1 MTAARE
7 AASTLFAQIVVLV
20 IVFAAIILFVCL
32 STVALF
38 VLVFAP
44 WLVARLSG
52 VPIPFP
58 RVLAMRW
65 RRVDVGA
72 VIRALVIAREARL
85 DVSCSDAEWAARQ
98 GVDPEK
104 ATRAMLERA
113 QKQPTVAFR
122 DVVQQVVR
130 AEQEAEDTENS
141 VH

>member
-1 MTAARE
+1 MLFVQTAA
-7 AASTLFAQIVVLV
+7 LV
-20 IVFAAIILFVCL
+20 ILYAAIILFVCV
-32 STVALF
+32 STITLF

-52 VPIPFP
+52 VPIPF
-58 RVLAMRW
+58 RHVLAMRL

-72 VIRALVIAREARL
+72 VIRALVVAREAGL
-85 DVSCSDAEWAARQ
+85 DVSHSDAEWAARQ

-113 QKQPTVAFR
+113 QEQPGVAFQ

-130 AEQEAEDTENS
+130 AEQEARDTDKPDK
-141 VH
+141 